1 MARSTKRPEQQ
12 PPRRPA
18 GVRVAFGSLYPLGPG
33 KLALIEAI
41 GETGSI
47 SAAARSMDMSYRRAW
62 LLVDTVNR
70 CFKKDLVVTS
80 TGGRGGGGAVVTPL
94 GEEVLQRYRIMEQ
107 KAAKSVS
114 DEVAVFA
121 SLLAVPEADE

>member
-1 MARSTKRPEQQ
+1 MVRQPTTRP
-12 PPRRPA
+12 R
-18 GVRVAFGSLYPLGPG
+18 VRILIGSATALGPG
-33 KLALIEAI
+33 KVDLLEAI
-41 GETGSI
+41 ARTGSI

-70 CFKKDLVVTS
+70 CFKEDLVATS

-94 GEEVLQRYRIMEQ
+94 GEEVLQRYRVMEQ
-107 KAAKSVS
+107 KAEKSVS

-121 SLLAVPEADE
+121 SLLADPEADE